1 MSEYVVTEEIRT
13 IDYTDF
19 FSQKPGKRDIAV
31 FIVTAPDGSV
41 KEFNSDDFD
50 FVLDARIAADSYA
63 DEHNLIHYRTTIAQQ
78 QAEIERLKSEVAN
91 YRDDLKTIIDNIFHG
106 KWTPDRVRR
115 FAIEV
120 LSKTGD
126 KHESNS

>member
-19 FSQKPGKRDIAV
+19 FSKKPGKRDIAV

-78 QAEIERLKSEVAN
+78 QAEIERLKGVAN
-91 YRDDLKTIIDNIFHG
+91 KALQIAEAYAPPVPSLDERISSI
-106 KWTPDRVRR
+106 RS
-115 FAIEV
+115 E
-120 LSKTGD
+120 LSPKDGND
-126 KHESNS
+126 ESA